1 MATIETVTG
10 PIDEGE
16 LGRTLGHEHFRT
28 RSEMVVAQWPHLY
41 DENAQRERALEDARA
56 VMEHGVKSVC
66 VPDAMLLGRDA
77 AFLKEISEETGLQLV
92 VATGIYTY
100 EELPQYFVNR
110 DVDHMA
116 DCFVHDIE
124 KGIQG
129 TDIKAGFLKCAA
141 DAQGVGENVEK
152 VHRAVARASVQTG
165 APIMAHS
172 RPASDTASRQ
182 VEIFVEEGV
191 DPSRVQIAHTGDTDD
206 VEYIERL
213 LATGVWI
220 GMDRYGLDMF
230 LPTDRRNATV
240 TELLAR
246 GHADRMFISQDFC
259 ATIDWFPEE
268 AEEMLYEQG
277 AVRRDWSMTL
287 VFEEVVPALREAG
300 VLTDEHFQTIF
311 VDNPRRWLAG

>member
-100 EELPQYFVNR
+100 DELPQYFLNR
-110 DVDHMA
+110 PVEQMA

-124 KGIQG
+124 QGIQG
-129 TDIKAGFLKCAA
+129 TDVKAAFLKCAA
-141 DAQGVGENVEK
+141 DAPGVTENVEK
-152 VHRAVARASVQTG
+152 VHRACAQASKRTG

-172 RPASDTASRQ
+172 HPPTQTGLRQ
-182 VEIFVEEGV
+182 LEIFDEEGV
-191 DPSRVQIAHTGDTDD
+191 EPAKIQIAHTGDTD
-206 VEYIERL
+206 
-213 LATGVWI
+213 G
-220 GMDRYGLDMF
+220 
-230 LPTDRRNATV
+230 RNKV
-240 TELLAR
+240 VLELLER
-246 GHADRMFISQDFC
+246 GHADRMTLSQDFC
-259 ATIDWFPEE
+259 STIDWFPEDHPMRE
-268 AEEMLYEQG
+268 LVAE
-277 AVRRDWSMTL
+277 WSMTL
-287 VFEEVVPALREAG
+287 VFEKVIPTLLEGGATEGQVATML
-300 VLTDEHFQTIF
+300 DE
-311 VDNPRRWLAG
+311 NPRRWLTA

>member
-10 PIDEGE
+10 AIDEGD

-41 DENAQRERALEDARA
+41 DEDAQRERALEDARA

-116 DCFVHDIE
+116 DCFAHDIE
-124 KGIQG
+124 EGIQV

-152 VHRAVARASVQTG
+152 VHRACARASKQTG

-172 RPASDTASRQ
+172 HPPTQTGLRQ
-182 VEIFVEEGV
+182 LEIFDEEGV
-191 DPSRVQIAHTGDTDD
+191 DPAKIQIAHTGDTEDL
-206 VEYIERL
+206 EYVGKL
-213 LATGVWI
+213 LDGGVFI
-220 GMDRYGLDMF
+220 GMDRYGLGNVFPPD
-230 LPTDRRNATV
+230 TEGRNKV
-240 TELLAR
+240 VLELLDR
-246 GHADRMFISQDFC
+246 GHADRMTLSQDFC
-259 ATIDWFPEE
+259 STIDWFPEDHPMRE
-268 AEEMLYEQG
+268 LVAE
-277 AVRRDWSMTL
+277 WSMTL
-287 VFEEVVPALREAG
+287 VFEKVIPALLESGATEG
-300 VLTDEHFQTIF
+300 QVATMLDE
-311 VDNPRRWLAG
+311 NPRRWLTA